1 MPHTLADE
9 HQPGADTHTATSANV
24 IARFAPRLTNDEL
37 WGYLFVTPQLIGL
50 VAFVIFPIGFSLYLC
65 FAKWNFIDSPAW
77 VGLANFRAVFED
89 DDFFLALENTF
100 LIVAGIVPA
109 TVIVSLGLALLTN
122 RDLLGLAIFKT
133 GFFLPLITT
142 SVAIAVVWY
151 WLFAPN
157 FGLINALLSV
167 VDIEGP
173 AWLIDPQWAKWA
185 IIIMITWQGMGYY
198 YLIFLAGL
206 KQIPVEY
213 YEAASIDGAGRIA
226 QFRHITLPLLSPT
239 MFFVIITLVISAVT
253 VFDVAYVLTRGGPV
267 KSTFTIVMYIYQ
279 RAFQYFRM
287 GEAAV
292 ASWVLFLALFFVTFL
307 QFRFSKRWVHYEL

>member
-1 MPHTLADE
+1 MLQTKADE
-9 HQPGADTHTATSANV
+9 HHPGADRQFE
-24 IARFAPRLTNDEL
+24 ARSNIMTRFVPKLTNDEL
-37 WGYLFVTPQLIGL
+37 WGYLFITPQLIGL
-50 VAFVIFPIGFSLYLC
+50 LAFVIFPIGFSLYLC
-65 FAKWNFIDSPAW
+65 FAEWNFLDLPKM
-77 VGLANFRAVFED
+77 VGLNNFRAVFED
-89 DDFFLALENTF
+89 DDFFLAVENTF
-100 LIVAGIVPA
+100 LIVVGIVPM
-109 TVIVSLGLALLTN
+109 TVIVSLSLALLTN
-122 RDLLGLAIFKT
+122 RDLLGLAIFKA

-157 FGLINALLSV
+157 FGLINAMLSV
-167 VDIEGP
+167 VGIEGP
-173 AWLIDPQWAKWA
+173 AWLIDPKWAKWA

-206 KQIPVEY
+206 KQIPVDY
-213 YEAASIDGAGRIA
+213 YEAASIDGAGRLA

-239 MFFVIITLVISAVT
+239 MFFVIITLVIASVT

-279 RAFQYFRM
+279 HAFQYFRM

-292 ASWVLFLALFFVTFL
+292 ASWVLFLMLFLVTFL
-307 QFRFSKRWVHYEL
+307 QFRLSKRWVHYGL